1 LTKGRWGGILTGVV
15 IRLFT
20 TIDAGRPDVKQ
31 AERLRRRQA
40 LLKDEIAA
48 NLDFLIGSVTT
59 KGPERSGYN
68 LTAKVDG
75 KTVSRYI
82 RKALVP
88 TVRAMTKRHNKLRA
102 LLRRLAETNWALLQL
117 QTTQGD

>member
-1 LTKGRWGGILTGVV
+1 M
-15 IRLFT
+15 
-20 TIDAGRPDVKQ
+20 KQ

-40 LLKDEIAA
+40 LLKNEIAA
-48 NLDFLIGSVTT
+48 NLDFLMGSVTT
-59 KGPERSGYN
+59 KGPQRSGYN

-88 TVRAMTKRHNKLRA
+88 TVRAMTRRHNRLRA
-102 LLRRLAETNWALLQL
+102 LLRRLSETNWALLQL
-117 QTTQGD
+117 QSTQDD